1 MPTGDIV
8 YNGDLAHPRPPHPGP
23 HPEPKPPFPP
33 MPQPAWFV
41 PPPMPLPI
49 PVDYPHFDPYHPWPE
64 PDPKPDDD
72 DDDDDGKDALK
83 ASIEAQICQLS
94 KRAAAIKTMI
104 DNFKNKNKDAIIR
117 IGGTSYNFGT
127 YEIIK
132 EKPDGTKEIVETE
145 YGEIILSILTTELGL
160 IKEKI
165 TELAALL
172 EEEEDAIS
180 LGNGIYGTVTQG

>member
-8 YNGDLAHPRPPHPGP
+8 YNGDLACPRPPHPGP

-72 DDDDDGKDALK
+72 DDDDDKDALK

>member
-1 MPTGDIV
+1 MPIGDIV
-8 YNGDLAHPRPPHPGP
+8 ANEDLACPRPGP
-23 HPEPKPPFPP
+23 HPHPGPKPPFPP

-49 PVDYPHFDPYHPWPE
+49 PADYPSFDPYHPE
-64 PDPKPDDD
+64 PKPDDD
-72 DDDDDGKDALK
+72 DQDDKEKDELK

-94 KRAAAIKTMI
+94 KRAAAIKAMI

-127 YEIIK
+127 YVIYEKGEHEEI
-132 EKPDGTKEIVETE
+132 EVVETE
-145 YGEIILSILTTELGL
+145 YGETILEILTTELGL

-165 TELAALL
+165 QELANLL
-172 EEEEDAIS
+172 EQEEDATT
-180 LGNGIYGTVTQG
+180 LGNGIYTTVTQG